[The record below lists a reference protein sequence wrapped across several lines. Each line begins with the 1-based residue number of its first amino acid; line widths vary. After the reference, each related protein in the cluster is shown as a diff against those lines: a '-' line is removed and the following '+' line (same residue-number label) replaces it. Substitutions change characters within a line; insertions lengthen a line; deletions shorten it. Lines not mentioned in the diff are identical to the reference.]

1 MYDSR
6 MSSRRP
12 KRGIAMPVKHWNF
25 AGLCL
30 TDWCNASCGCCYMG
44 CSPSR
49 SHWMSV
55 EMAVT
60 IWRQLQEASPHGC
73 AIHLTGGEVFGD
85 WPRLL
90 AVVQRA
96 AQEGLGG
103 LETIETNG
111 FWLTDEDEARRRL
124 VALARAGMGMLAISA
139 DPFHQQFVPI
149 DKVRRLAEIARETL
163 GRERVQVRWE
173 DWLDDGEDLATV
185 SDDHRRAVFA
195 EWLTRGHERINGRA
209 ASSLA
214 DLLERKPIEEFQ
226 NSICRKAM
234 LRGKRIHVNP
244 DGTITAGVCAGIL
257 LGRWTPD
264 PGGSI
269 AEIWARLS
277 REHASRPVVSTL
289 AMGGPVALAKQA
301 ADDGFEPDPRGYV
314 SKCHLCW
321 SIRKHLV
328 GKETHSAEFGPDWFY
343 TI

>member
-1 MYDSR
+1 MN
-6 MSSRRP
+6 
-12 KRGIAMPVKHWNF
+12 VKHWNF

-49 SHWMSV
+49 SHWMDV
-55 EMAVT
+55 DMAVT

-73 AIHLTGGEVFGD
+73 TIHLTGGEVFGD

-96 AQEGLGG
+96 WNEGLGG

-124 VALARAGMGMLAISA
+124 AALGRYGMGMLAISA

-149 DKVRRLAEIARETL
+149 DRVRRLADIARDEL
-163 GRERVQVRWE
+163 GRERVQVRWD
-173 DWLDDGEDLATV
+173 DWLDGGEDLTHAT
-185 SDDHRRAVFA
+185 DETRRAIFA

-209 ASSLA
+209 AADLA
-214 DLLERKPIEEFQ
+214 DLLERKPIDEFRH
-226 NSICRKAM
+226 SICRKAM

-244 DGTITAGVCAGIL
+244 DGSLTAGVCAGIL
-257 LGRWTPD
+257 IGQWTP
-264 PGGSI
+264 GEEGSI
-269 AEIWARLS
+269 AANWARLN
-277 REHASRPVVSTL
+277 ADYATRPIASTL
-289 AMGGPVALAKQA
+289 AKGGPVALAEQA
-301 ADDGFEPDPRGYV
+301 IADGFEPDPRGYV

-328 GKETHSAEFGPDWFY
+328 AAGPHSAELGPDWFY